1 MSQIKDI
8 IARQIID
15 SRGNPTVE
23 VDVQTELG
31 FIGRA
36 AAPSGA
42 STGVHEALELRD
54 NGVDFYG
61 KSVFNAVT
69 NVNNVLKQALI
80 GYAVD
85 LQEEID
91 LKMIQIDGTEN
102 KANLGANAILPVSIA
117 VAKAAAAEKKIGLY
131 EYLSNGKYVL
141 PVPMMNILNG
151 GVHADN
157 KIDIQEFMI
166 VPMSATSF
174 SDAIRIGLE
183 VFHALKDLLKSHG
196 FSTNVGD
203 EGGFAPNLKSNEHA
217 IELILSSI
225 EKAGYKVGSD
235 VSIALDAAAS
245 EFYNKDNATYYL
257 NNSSQLPLKLDS
269 SKMVDFWVDLVKRYP
284 IVSIEDALHE
294 DDWNGWS
301 NLTNKIGNKIQL
313 VGDDLF
319 VTNTKRLQLG
329 IENKAAN
336 SILIKLNQIGTLT
349 ETLSTIHMAKKNN
362 FNIIISHRSGETA
375 DVTIA
380 DLSVACCAGQIKTGS
395 MCRSDRVAKYN
406 QLLRIE
412 EKLGQRGSYNGFPNI
427 NI

>member
-1 MSQIKDI
+1 M
-8 IARQIID
+8 
-15 SRGNPTVE
+15 
-23 VDVQTELG
+23 QTELG

-80 GYAVD
+80 GHAVD

-183 VFHALKDLLKSHG
+183 VFML
-196 FSTNVGD
+196 
-203 EGGFAPNLKSNEHA
+203 
-217 IELILSSI
+217 
-225 EKAGYKVGSD
+225 
-235 VSIALDAAAS
+235 
-245 EFYNKDNATYYL
+245 
-257 NNSSQLPLKLDS
+257 
-269 SKMVDFWVDLVKRYP
+269 
-284 IVSIEDALHE
+284 
-294 DDWNGWS
+294 
-301 NLTNKIGNKIQL
+301 
-313 VGDDLF
+313 
-319 VTNTKRLQLG
+319 
-329 IENKAAN
+329 
-336 SILIKLNQIGTLT
+336 
-349 ETLSTIHMAKKNN
+349 
-362 FNIIISHRSGETA
+362 
-375 DVTIA
+375 
-380 DLSVACCAGQIKTGS
+380 
-395 MCRSDRVAKYN
+395 
-406 QLLRIE
+406 
-412 EKLGQRGSYNGFPNI
+412 
-427 NI
+427 